1 MQITEQRRSELI
13 SELRKTMQEIHRL
26 SAYTQDLMDELE
38 GKRDAEI
45 ERRVAE
51 ALAALRAKSRVRR
64 PSTAKPK

>member
-1 MQITEQRRSELI
+1 
-13 SELRKTMQEIHRL
+13 MQEIHRL